1 MVVCSGVFAVLAP
14 VVGGE
19 QQQGIASKKQ
29 ARYTIQQTSQISV
42 DDITQQ
48 ARSTA
53 LDEVNAGPDPF
64 FADLVGRPPFE
75 GAEQET
81 DQSAADEVVL
91 PRTRLVEVY
100 ENESRGLGRRW
111 RELLPG
117 RLSAFATPQWS
128 YKVIQYDVRWRYHG
142 QLASADGFCTN

>member
-1 MVVCSGVFAVLAP
+1 MKTCRNLVVCLGVFAVLAP

-29 ARYTIQQTSQISV
+29 ARYTVVKQTSQVSV

-53 LDEVNAGPDPF
+53 LDEVDAGPDPF
-64 FADLVGRPPFE
+64 FADLDGRTPFE
-75 GAEQET
+75 DAEQET
-81 DQSAADEVVL
+81 DQSAADEVAL

-100 ENESRGLGRRW
+100 ENEPRGLGRRW

-128 YKVIQYDVRWRYHG
+128 YKVIQ
-142 QLASADGFCTN
+142 